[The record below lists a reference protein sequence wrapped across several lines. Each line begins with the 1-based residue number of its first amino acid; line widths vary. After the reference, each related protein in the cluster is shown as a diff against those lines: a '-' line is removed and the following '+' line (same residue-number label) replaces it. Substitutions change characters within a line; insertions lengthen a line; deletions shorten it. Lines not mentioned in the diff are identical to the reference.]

1 MVVSG
6 ILDPAARAEMIS
18 HIQRPPLAA
27 ESLPG
32 SIQAWKLHKRESGVG
47 CFRRGGSG
55 DRSRPW
61 RWSPDW
67 HGNQGQV
74 ISLNTDDAAGQ
85 QAYQDL
91 LEQLV
96 GHQNGVVSPQLSL
109 TDLKALSMLSHGTK
123 GVNTV
128 PADAATTGATT
139 DEGTRCPPDVDPW
152 LSRPS
157 TVAPFPLRRRSHG

>member
-1 MVVSG
+1 MVVSC

-18 HIQRPPLAA
+18 RIQRPPLAA

-32 SIQAWKLHKRESGVG
+32 SIQAWKLHKRASGVG

-74 ISLNTDDAAGQ
+74 VSARLTARCGRD
-85 QAYQDL
+85 
-91 LEQLV
+91 
-96 GHQNGVVSPQLSL
+96 GVYILP
-109 TDLKALSMLSHGTK
+109 LSH
-123 GVNTV
+123 
-128 PADAATTGATT
+128 
-139 DEGTRCPPDVDPW
+139 R
-152 LSRPS
+152 
-157 TVAPFPLRRRSHG
+157 

>member
-32 SIQAWKLHKRESGVG
+32 SIQAWKLHKRASGVG

-67 HGNQGQV
+67 HGNQGQ
-74 ISLNTDDAAGQ
+74 
-85 QAYQDL
+85 AYQDL

-96 GHQNGVVSPQLSL
+96 GHQV
-109 TDLKALSMLSHGTK
+109 H
-123 GVNTV
+123 
-128 PADAATTGATT
+128 
-139 DEGTRCPPDVDPW
+139 
-152 LSRPS
+152 
-157 TVAPFPLRRRSHG
+157 